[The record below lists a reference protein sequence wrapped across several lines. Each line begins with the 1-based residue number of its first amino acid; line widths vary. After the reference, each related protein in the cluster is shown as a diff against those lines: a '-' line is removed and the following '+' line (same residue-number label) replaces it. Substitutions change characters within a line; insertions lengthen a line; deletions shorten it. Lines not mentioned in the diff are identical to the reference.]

1 MRLND
6 YNGVVHFHSQYS
18 FDGRIHLS
26 KIISA
31 TEKCGIDFLM
41 LTDHNHLRARD
52 DGWEGWNGNVLLI
65 VGEEISPRFNHYL
78 AFNINEVVDNPEDAN
93 DIPPQ
98 SYINKVNAAGGF
110 GIIAHPDHEGAKL
123 FHVKH
128 YPWTDWS
135 VDGYSGISIWDFMT
149 DWQSS
154 LKGYLPSFFSYFFP
168 AFFLRGP
175 RQITLDRWDLLNQ
188 NKKIFGIG
196 ELDNH
201 ASLKKVCGITIE
213 AFPFERAFKFIHT
226 HVLTEEPF
234 SQNSQKDINLL
245 FSSLRHGRCY
255 AAMEYFHNSRGF
267 HFSITHNNKE
277 HFMGDSFIVLNR
289 AELSV
294 AVPKTALIRIIKNG
308 HLICEEIK
316 KDLLLTIDEPGLY
329 RVEAF
334 IKTYGKFRPW
344 IFSNPIFI
352 QAMT

>member
-1 MRLND
+1 MELND
-6 YNGVVHFHSQYS
+6 YTGVVHFHSQYS
-18 FDGRIHLS
+18 FDGRVHLS
-26 KIISA
+26 KIIPA
-31 TEKCGIDFLM
+31 AEKCGIDFLM

-52 DGWEGWNGNVLLI
+52 DGWEGWHGNVLLI

-78 AFNINEVVDNPEDAN
+78 AFNIKEAVDNPEDAN
-93 DIPPQ
+93 GIPPQ
-98 SYINKVNAAGGF
+98 SYINKVNSAGGL
-110 GIIAHPDHEGAKL
+110 GIIAHPDHEGTKT

-154 LKGYLPSFFSYFFP
+154 LNGYLLSFFSYFFP

-175 RQITLDRWDLLNQ
+175 RQITLDRWDSLNQ
-188 NKKIFGIG
+188 KKKIFGIG

-213 AFPFERAFKFIHT
+213 AFSFERAFRFVHT
-226 HVLTEEPF
+226 HILAEEPF
-234 SQNSQKDINLL
+234 SQNSQKDINSLL
-245 FSSLRHGRCY
+245 SALQHGRCY

-277 HFMGDSFIVLNR
+277 HFMGDSFILSDK

-294 AVPKTALIRIIKNG
+294 TVPKKSLIRVIKNSNV
-308 HLICEEIK
+308 IAEEIK
-316 KDLLLTIDEPGLY
+316 KDLLLTINEPGLY

-334 IKTYGKFRPW
+334 IKAYGKFRPW